1 MPIVI
6 ALSGCDATALPFKR
20 ERRRTL
26 VVARLMAVTSVWPP
40 SSVRSTR
47 ANITP
52 LALYLQFHLQGLDS
66 RLVRCDGLHRK
77 LDWVHWLRRAGSTP
91 RAMSLGQERRGRKR
105 GGRGAECL
113 FASLLLSLSSPET
126 HTCELLKAGNI
137 APPLSCVSAPLF
149 SLVHSTSTNP
159 PQLLTLTYFFLFIV
173 YTAQHT
179 TSSQ

>member
-1 MPIVI
+1 VPIVI

-52 LALYLQFHLQGLDS
+52 LALYLHFHLQGLDS
-66 RLVRCDGLHRK
+66 RLVRCDGLYRK

-91 RAMSLGQERRGRKR
+91 RALLLGQERRGRSA
-105 GGRGAECL
+105 GEEEL
-113 FASLLLSLSSPET
+113 NASLHLSSFPSHLLRHT
-126 HTCELLKAGNI
+126 HANCSKQGTS
-137 APPLSCVSAPLF
+137 PPL
-149 SLVHSTSTNP
+149 
-159 PQLLTLTYFFLFIV
+159 
-173 YTAQHT
+173 
-179 TSSQ
+179 